1 MVINLL
7 KSCIGVADDG
17 AFIEKFSG
25 SVVMLQ
31 SNCSVVIPPDDNLV
45 KTDEAIIVI
54 MVFAL
59 WAWAIGLF
67 IHRL

>member
-1 MVINLL
+1 MLVI
-7 KSCIGVADDG
+7 DG

>member
-1 MVINLL
+1 M
-7 KSCIGVADDG
+7 
-17 AFIEKFSG
+17 EKFLG
-25 SVVMLQ
+25 SVVVLQ
-31 SNCSVVIPPDDNLV
+31 SNCSVVTPVDDSLV

>member
-1 MVINLL
+1 MV
-7 KSCIGVADDG
+7 
-17 AFIEKFSG
+17 
-25 SVVMLQ
+25 LQ
-31 SNCSVVIPPDDNLV
+31 NNCSVVTPVDDNLV

>member
-1 MVINLL
+1 MY
-7 KSCIGVADDG
+7 G
-17 AFIEKFSG
+17 ALIKKCLG
-25 SVVMLQ
+25 SLVVLQ
-31 SNCSVVIPPDDNLV
+31 NNCSVVTPVDDNLV

-59 WAWAIGLF
+59 WAWAIGPF

>member
-1 MVINLL
+1 M
-7 KSCIGVADDG
+7 DG

>member
-7 KSCIGVADDG
+7 KSCIGDADD

-31 SNCSVVIPPDDNLV
+31 SNCSVVFPSDDNLV

>member
-1 MVINLL
+1 MVIYLL
-7 KSCIGVADDG
+7 EICIGDDG
-17 AFIEKFSG
+17 AFIKKCSG
-25 SVVMLQ
+25 SLVVLQ
-31 SNCSVVIPPDDNLV
+31 NNCSVVTPVDDNLV

-67 IHRL
+67 IHRLK

>member
-1 MVINLL
+1 MI
-7 KSCIGVADDG
+7 DG

-25 SVVMLQ
+25 SVMVLH

>member
-1 MVINLL
+1 MVIYLL
-7 KSCIGVADDG
+7 NFFICDDG
-17 AFIEKFSG
+17 AFIKKYSG
-25 SVVMLQ
+25 SLVVLQ
-31 SNCSVVIPPDDNLV
+31 NNCSVVTPVDDNLV

-67 IHRL
+67 IHRLK